1 MEIRN
6 RFPKTASGP
15 ESSFS
20 LTRQAQT
27 NRYDRRILEQL
38 VRVKNS
44 VGKVLMSQNMGKVQY
59 RCTKV
64 ILFPKHFNRVATSHL
79 EDLTTGE

>member
-1 MEIRN
+1 
-6 RFPKTASGP
+6 
-15 ESSFS
+15 
-20 LTRQAQT
+20 
-27 NRYDRRILEQL
+27 
-38 VRVKNS
+38 
-44 VGKVLMSQNMGKVQY
+44 LMSQNMGKVQY